1 MPVATMVPIESYH
14 LFIISS
20 TSVTDCDSP
29 NKTLQW
35 KEKEKKLLGASGTHV
50 VSRRATPE
58 HNKQAI
64 IILHGLAQNKSERDQ
79 EWQGMINDD
88 GASE

>member
-1 MPVATMVPIESYH
+1 MPVATMVPKATI
-14 LFIISS
+14 FIISAP
-20 TSVTDCDSP
+20 VTDCDSP

-64 IILHGLAQNKSERDQ
+64 IILHGLAQKQIGTRS
-79 EWQGMINDD
+79 GMA
-88 GASE
+88 GK